1 MGWET
6 VALQLAPSIISALGN
21 MATTW
26 IGGQVG
32 NTSSA
37 TSNTSNA
44 SMSQSGTTQTSQ
56 TGSQTGSVSGTTT
69 QTGSNTQTGSI
80 SGLANA
86 LSTALGTATGNNS
99 QTAASFNQGSA
110 QTANDLQ
117 QKLWT
122 YGNIMS
128 MGSNLLNN
136 AMSAAST
143 TSAKQYNSA
152 EAEKERAWQKEMSST
167 TYQRGVEDM
176 KAAGLNPVL
185 AAYNGYGAGS
195 APSGGYGSVSGGQT
209 FQQANIASSPSMHTA
224 TMQAMYDY
232 GNNTS
237 QFLNNAMA
245 TINNAKQ
252 TGEYSMAST
261 MEQVSQQVMSSS
273 AKTVANLSQQMSSS
287 GSSNQTGSSSSHRT
301 FGGSSG
307 GSSSGGHSSGGGAG
321 RGR

>member
-6 VALQLAPSIISALGN
+6 VALQLAPSLINALGN

-26 IGGQVG
+26 IGGQAG

-37 TSNTSNA
+37 TNQSSSSQTEQST
-44 SMSQSGTTQTSQ
+44 SQSGSMA
-56 TGSQTGSVSGTTT
+56 GTTT
-69 QTGSNTQTGSI
+69 QTGSNTQTGSV

-99 QTAASFNQGSA
+99 QTAANFNQGSA

-167 TYQRGVEDM
+167 TYQRGIEDM
-176 KAAGLNPVL
+176 KAAGLNPIL

-195 APSGGYGSVSGGQT
+195 APSGGYGSVAGGQT
-209 FQQANIASSPSMHTA
+209 YQQANIASSPSMHTA

-252 TGEYSMAST
+252 TGNYSMAST
-261 MEQVSQQVMSSS
+261 MEQVSQQIMSSS
-273 AKTVANLSQQMSSS
+273 AKSVANLSQSMNQSSEIHKTLGGSNSKNSS
-287 GSSNQTGSSSSHRT
+287 G
-301 FGGSSG
+301 
-307 GSSSGGHSSGGGAG
+307 GGHSSGGGAG